1 MTFYYPYTIC
11 LGDTDAAGVMYFANT
26 LHLCHIAY
34 EAALGAMGLPLQK
47 FLTDPEHA
55 LPITHCSAQFRRP
68 LRCSDHIVVQVNPQ
82 CLGIDDFEV
91 MYSLSA
97 LDGSCLYAQAQT
109 HHTCIHPVLR
119 QRDPLRMG
127 LLG

>member
-1 MTFYYPYTIC
+1 
-11 LGDTDAAGVMYFANT
+11 
-26 LHLCHIAY
+26 
-34 EAALGAMGLPLQK
+34 
-47 FLTDPEHA
+47 
-55 LPITHCSAQFRRP
+55 
-68 LRCSDHIVVQVNPQ
+68 NPQ

-119 QRDPLRMG
+119 QRSPLPSELVQALEQIAQMNPESTAH
-127 LLG
+127 